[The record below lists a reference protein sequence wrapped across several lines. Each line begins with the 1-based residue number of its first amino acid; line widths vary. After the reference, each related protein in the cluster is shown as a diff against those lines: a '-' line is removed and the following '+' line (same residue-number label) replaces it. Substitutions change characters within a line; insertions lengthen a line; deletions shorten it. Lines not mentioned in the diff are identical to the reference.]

1 MLLEFESDPLAGRRL
16 QVLVRVPDFVVTVF
30 FHYHEDIHF
39 RSVLRIVH
47 DGPAVL
53 VDSGVAELLER
64 NLRPEVVESERLV
77 PS

>member
-30 FHYHEDIHF
+30 VHYHEDIHF